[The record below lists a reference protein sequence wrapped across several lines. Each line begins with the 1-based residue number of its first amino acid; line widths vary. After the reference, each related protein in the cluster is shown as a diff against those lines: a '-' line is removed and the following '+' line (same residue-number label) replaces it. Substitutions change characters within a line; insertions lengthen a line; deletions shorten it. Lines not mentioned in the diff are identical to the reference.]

1 MKKAVLFA
9 MASSIFLTACGQGTP
24 TPVPELTS
32 SSPASVSASASKSA
46 EQTKIAPTKTAEP
59 SKTAEATKAPAPTKA
74 PSTGEAA
81 TALDALKVNDSLSTG
96 YERDSFGPSWPDI
109 DNNGCDTRNDILAA
123 HMAEVKTSDGC
134 KVSSGVLKDSYTGEI
149 INFSSDR
156 SGGGV
161 DIDHVVALSA
171 GWKTGMSD
179 ASTEMRQAF
188 ANDPLNLLP
197 VDAGLNRFK
206 SDKDAS
212 EWIPSYGKSN
222 GSGVVAEFDCP
233 YVARQIAVKAKYSL
247 WVTSSEKTAMKT
259 VLSDCP
265 EAMLPTGGVEV
276 KNLPKASDMK
286 TAPPKTEATKAPSKT
301 TAPKSKTGTD
311 PDMGSCAKAKAAG
324 YGPYTKGQTEY
335 GFYRDGDGDG
345 SVCE

>member
-46 EQTKIAPTKTAEP
+46 EPTKIAPTKTAE
-59 SKTAEATKAPAPTKA
+59 ATKAPSQTPSPSKTSA
-74 PSTGEAA
+74 PSSGNAA
-81 TALDALKVNDSLSTG
+81 TALESLKVSDLLSTG
-96 YERDSFGPSWPDI
+96 YERDSFGSSWPDI

-123 HMAEVKTSDGC
+123 HMVEVKTSDGC
-134 KVSSGVLKDSYTGEI
+134 KVKSGVLKDSYTGEI

-179 ASTEMRQAF
+179 ASSEMRESF

-212 EWIPSYGKSN
+212 EWLPSYGKSN

-233 YVARQIAVKAKYSL
+233 YVARQIAVKTKYSL
-247 WVTSSEKTAMKT
+247 WVTSSEKSAMKT
-259 VLSDCP
+259 VISECP
-265 EAMLPTGGVEV
+265 ALTLPTGGVDV
-276 KNLPKASDMK
+276 KNLPKASDVEK
-286 TAPPKTEATKAPSKT
+286 PQPKTESLKTAAPQ
-301 TAPKSKTGTD
+301 PKNGSD
-311 PDMGSCAKAKAAG
+311 PDMGSCSQAKAAG
-324 YGPYTKGQTEY
+324 YGPYTKGQVEY

-345 SVCE
+345 TVCE